1 MFEAMGK
8 WEKKKLL
15 VQDRTP
21 ENRKY
26 RINTVRGNTK
36 RDWRTL
42 LKGLVKKRNN
52 TVKIMKGERYFKEN
66 KVVDSIGQDK
76 LWKSPSWLWPQ
87 GSDDG
92 YQSEGKL

>member
-1 MFEAMGK
+1 MRIWTRNPGLRQSALKVFEAMGK
-8 WEKKKLL
+8 WEKKKML

-42 LKGLVKKRNN
+42 LKGLVKRKKQHSKNH
-52 TVKIMKGERYFKEN
+52 ERK
-66 KVVDSIGQDK
+66 
-76 LWKSPSWLWPQ
+76 
-87 GSDDG
+87 
-92 YQSEGKL
+92 